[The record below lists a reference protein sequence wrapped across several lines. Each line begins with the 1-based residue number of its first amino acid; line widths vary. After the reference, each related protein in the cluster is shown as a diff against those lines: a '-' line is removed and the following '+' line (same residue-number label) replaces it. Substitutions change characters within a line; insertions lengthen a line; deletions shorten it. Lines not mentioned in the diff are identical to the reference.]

1 MLSKLKKVNMTILMG
16 FVLWFESVGSWVGV
30 LVVFAG
36 MLVINSQQIW
46 VLGLI
51 GWASIAM
58 PNILQRWSV
67 DGLFHG
73 VLRDQ

>member
-1 MLSKLKKVNMTILMG
+1 M
-16 FVLWFESVGSWVGV
+16 
-30 LVVFAG
+30 VFAG

-58 PNILQRWSV
+58 PNILQR
-67 DGLFHG
+67 
-73 VLRDQ
+73 